1 MAVHLR
7 FKVDDLQSDVSSV
20 HYPRI
25 AVVGAGAWGKNLIR
39 NYDELG
45 VLTTICDIKD
55 ELLKKYTTRYPDI
68 HFTTTYSDVLH
79 NNDIEGVVIA
89 TPAVTHYELTKQ
101 ALLSKKH
108 VYVEKP
114 LALTVDAA
122 QELVTL
128 SKKVKRILMVGHILC
143 YHPAINKLKE
153 IINSGELGNIK
164 YIYSRRLNIG
174 KIRTEENILW
184 SFAPHDI
191 SVILYLLNEQPV
203 SIYASGGGYVKNDV
217 ADVTLT
223 IMDFPSGVKSHIFV
237 SWLHPFKEQKL
248 VIVGGK
254 KMAVF
259 DDLTEEK
266 LFLYPHK
273 IEWQNRIPIAQKADA
288 ETVPIAMSEPL
299 RLECQHFLDCIRDE
313 KTPVTDGD
321 EGLRVLSIL
330 YAAQESFN
338 NGSRKISLKRLG
350 IKESR
355 VPRIFVH
362 PTAYVADGCKIGED
376 TKIWH
381 NSQVQSG
388 AQIGKNCTIGHNCFV
403 GSHAKIGTGV
413 KLESNVD
420 VWDLVTLEDYVFVG
434 PSAVF
439 TNDITPRAKYPKKMY
454 PKYGKWTATLVKEGA
469 SIGANATIVSGV
481 TIGRYAFIGAGA
493 VVSKDIPDYAIAV
506 GVPAKVIGWMCECG
520 SKLEFKM
527 DRSSCPKCSCRYQ
540 RKNGKVFVASWTP
553 QDLQQA

>member
-7 FKVDDLQSDVSSV
+7 FKVDDSPSDIDPIQSP
-20 HYPRI
+20 HI

-39 NYDELG
+39 NFDEIG
-45 VLTTICDIKD
+45 VLATICDVEKQ
-55 ELLKKYTTRYPDI
+55 LLDKYTAQYPNA
-68 HFTTTYSDVLH
+68 HLTTAFSDVLKDS
-79 NNDIEGVVIA
+79 DIEAVVIT
-89 TPAVTHYELTKQ
+89 TPAATHFELAKQ
-101 ALLSKKH
+101 ALIAKKH

-114 LALTVDAA
+114 LALTVDEA
-122 QELVTL
+122 QELVAL
-128 SKKVKRILMVGHILC
+128 SEKVKRILMVGHILC

-153 IINSGELGNIK
+153 VVNSGELGNIK

-203 SIYASGGGYVKNDV
+203 SIYANGGGYVKSDI

-223 IMDFPSGVKSHIFV
+223 MMDFPSGVKSHIFV

-248 VIVGGK
+248 VVVGGK

-259 DDLTEEK
+259 DDLTDEK
-266 LFLYPHK
+266 LFLYPHT
-273 IEWQNRIPIAQKADA
+273 IEWQNRIPIARKADA
-288 ETVPIAMSEPL
+288 EIVPVTMSEPL
-299 RLECQHFLDCIRDE
+299 RLECQHFVDCVRH
-313 KTPVTDGD
+313 KRVPVTDGR

-338 NGSRKISLKRLG
+338 NGSSKISLKKLG
-350 IKESR
+350 IKAAR
-355 VPRIFVH
+355 IPDIFVH
-362 PTAYVADGCKIGED
+362 PTAYVADSCKIGRN

-381 NSQVQSG
+381 NSQIQSG
-388 AQIGKNCTIGHNCFV
+388 AHIGEHCTIGHNCFV
-403 GSHAKIGTGV
+403 GSHARIGKGV

-439 TNDITPRAKYPKKMY
+439 TNDITPRAKYPKKRY
-454 PKYGKWTATLVKEGA
+454 PEYGEWTSTLVKEGA
-469 SIGANATIVSGV
+469 SIGANATIVCGV
-481 TIGRYAFIGAGA
+481 TIGKYAFVGAGA
-493 VVSKDIPDYAIAV
+493 VVNKDIPDYAIAV

-520 SKLEFKM
+520 SKLQFKKN
-527 DRSSCPKCSCRYQ
+527 RVSCPNCSCLYQ
-540 RKNGKVFVASWTP
+540 RKNGKVFMAKWTP
-553 QDLQQA
+553 QDSQTA